1 MYVRYADDFVV
12 LILGNRKDAL
22 GIRDK
27 INTFLKEN
35 LGLDL
40 NLEKTIVSPNSAGF
54 QSLGALCRKRDNSSI
69 FNKSKNQLKVNI
81 TRRGFSRRL
90 VPVSKSGFTSDSM
103 NRSSLCKTIF
113 ARTGDITLPCG
124 VPIVLFIRIF
134 FSFITPTFNALSI
147 RVRVLT
153 QEIRSLRQ
161 SIITLWGMASKH
173 LLISPWITHGKALPR
188 RYSWFSAVW
197 VDLLGLNPCDASRKC
212 SSYTAV
218 SNNCI
223 AF

>member
-54 QSLGALCRKRDNSSI
+54 QFLGALCRKRDNSSI

-81 TRRGFSRRL
+81 TRR
-90 VPVSKSGFTSDSM
+90 
-103 NRSSLCKTIF
+103 SSLRL
-113 ARTGDITLPCG
+113 AVD
-124 VPIVLFIRIF
+124 VP
-134 FSFITPTFNALSI
+134 T
-147 RVRVLT
+147 
-153 QEIRSLRQ
+153 
-161 SIITLWGMASKH
+161 
-173 LLISPWITHGKALPR
+173 KALVEKLVKNGYAKR
-188 RYSWFSAVW
+188 NNRGEVFAKGLTHMIHLDHHNIIQFFNSKIRGILTYYSFAGNRAALHSV
-197 VDLLGLNPCDASRKC
+197 
-212 SSYTAV
+212 
-218 SNNCI
+218 
-223 AF
+223 F